1 MLFSHIKSEGTRGVP
16 SLFMWENIIMWSY
29 FPYWIHEASRNPKD
43 AVSMAVIRTLI
54 TQVPAVIIMTAP
66 YPHNAMLPFRKFL

>member
-1 MLFSHIKSEGTRGVP
+1 
-16 SLFMWENIIMWSY
+16 MWSY

-43 AVSMAVIRTLI
+43 AVSMAVIRRLI